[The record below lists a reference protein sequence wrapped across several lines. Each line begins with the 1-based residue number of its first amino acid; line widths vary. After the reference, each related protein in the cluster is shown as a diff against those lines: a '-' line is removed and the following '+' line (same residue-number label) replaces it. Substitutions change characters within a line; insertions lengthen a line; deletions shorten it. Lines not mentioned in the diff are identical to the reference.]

1 MAEQIRAE
9 LAELS
14 TLSWQIITGEDKDD
28 EAIIAVADVVRV
40 EAIHAIEEFLS

>member
-14 TLSWQIITGEDKDD
+14 TLSWQIIIGEDKDD
-28 EAIIAVADVVRV
+28 KAIIVEADVVRV
-40 EAIHAIEEFLS
+40 EAIRAIEEFLS